1 MTCLVT
7 GGTGFI
13 GAYIVRNLV
22 RENNDVVVYDWFPE
36 IDALERL
43 LSKKE
48 LESKVKIV
56 QGDVTDLAHLLR
68 TVKENNVEKIIHTA
82 TLLHIPSDENAP
94 LAIRVNCE
102 GTVNTFEAAR
112 ILGVKKVVW
121 SSTQSVFGSQDM
133 YPEEYVPN
141 DAPHY
146 PQGVY
151 GATKSLGERLSEF
164 YFDHYDVDITA
175 LRYTAV
181 YGVGR
186 RRGGAGLIR
195 ELIYNPALGK
205 PGRVPNGDGTV
216 CFTYVEDIARATVL
230 ASKVPRT
237 KTRAF
242 SMMGDVRSVKEV
254 ADYVIKLLP
263 DADISLLPG
272 IMGVSHKFETTPIKE
287 ELGFSP
293 QWLVE
298 RGVKDMINA
307 TRRHHG
313 LPVV

>member
-151 GATKSLGERLSEF
+151 GATKALGERLSEF

-181 YGVGR
+181 
-186 RRGGAGLIR
+186 
-195 ELIYNPALGK
+195 
-205 PGRVPNGDGTV
+205 
-216 CFTYVEDIARATVL
+216 
-230 ASKVPRT
+230 
-237 KTRAF
+237 
-242 SMMGDVRSVKEV
+242 
-254 ADYVIKLLP
+254 
-263 DADISLLPG
+263 
-272 IMGVSHKFETTPIKE
+272 
-287 ELGFSP
+287 
-293 QWLVE
+293 
-298 RGVKDMINA
+298 
-307 TRRHHG
+307 
-313 LPVV
+313 